1 MAKKI
6 YLATGNGGTSINVPI
21 RVDEID
27 KLLRFALENK
37 AITVVGPEA
46 PLANG
51 IADEFAK
58 HGLKIFWP
66 NRAATKLGIQQ
77 GIRKAFYE
85 AE

>member
-37 AITVVGPEA
+37 ATRVFGPEA

-58 HGLKIFWP
+58 HGLKIFRP
-66 NRAATKLGIQQ
+66 QQ
-77 GIRKAFYE
+77 DCDQARNQARYSQSVL
-85 AE
+85 